1 MLSFF
6 HRFLYLFKRT
16 LDTFLFENDFDSFQI
31 TAALPYVR
39 GLYKMMQLYARNDE
53 DFALKTNFKGYAE
66 AWFDFQV
73 KAPMVSS
80 NLEFGAQPPKPWEN
94 QQNNAHQ
101 TMISMRCD
109 WETWTMVPVKRCEK
123 FIKVR

>member
-66 AWFDFQV
+66 A
-73 KAPMVSS
+73 
-80 NLEFGAQPPKPWEN
+80 
-94 QQNNAHQ
+94 
-101 TMISMRCD
+101 
-109 WETWTMVPVKRCEK
+109 
-123 FIKVR
+123 